1 MRGSRVIW
9 AGAIGVSLGLTLA
22 ACGSVNSGQD
32 DGAGRNV
39 ACTADF
45 RYGLNVRVLD
55 AITDAPIPRP
65 MLIIATDG
73 AYADTAQFARETTP
87 LPEMQSW
94 PLVGER
100 TGRYTVVVRASGYVD
115 WTQTNV
121 VITKDVCHVIPVA
134 LTARL
139 SHRP

>member
-1 MRGSRVIW
+1 MW
-9 AGAIGVSLGLTLA
+9 ASAIGLSLGLTLA
-22 ACGSVNSGQD
+22 ACGSVNGSQD
-32 DGAGRNV
+32 DAGRNV

-45 RYGLNVRVLD
+45 RYGLNVSVLD
-55 AITDAPIPRP
+55 GITGAPVPRP

-73 AYADTAQFARETTP
+73 AYADTSQFAREARAIP
-87 LPEMQSW
+87 DMQSW

-100 TGRYTVVVRASGYVD
+100 AGRYTVVVRASGYVD
-115 WTQTNV
+115 WTQSNV

-139 SHRP
+139 FRRP